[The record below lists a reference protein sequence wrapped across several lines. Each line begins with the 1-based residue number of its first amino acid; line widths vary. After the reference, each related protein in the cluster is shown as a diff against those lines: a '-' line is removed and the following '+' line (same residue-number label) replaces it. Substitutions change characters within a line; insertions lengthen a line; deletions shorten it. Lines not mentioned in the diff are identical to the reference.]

1 MVVRMVVFAGAVI
14 YLAARVAA
22 FDLDRRV
29 PDSKSIAE
37 PLLQVSHDVLS
48 LAKRAVV
55 DHDVDAERS
64 LVR

>member
-1 MVVRMVVFAGAVI
+1 MVVWMVVFAGAVI

-48 LAKRAVV
+48 LPELAVV
-55 DHDVDAERS
+55 DDHVNAERR
-64 LVR
+64 LVG

>member
-14 YLAARVAA
+14 YLAAWVAA

-48 LAKRAVV
+48 LPELAVV
-55 DHDVDAERS
+55 DDHVNAERR
-64 LVR
+64 LVG